1 MKVGK
6 RSRRRS
12 LHLAAGSVAAT
23 QLGIRTSAW
32 AQAASMKFR
41 SLPVEGEIP
50 PLTGATAWINT
61 APLTPADLRGKV
73 VLVVFWTYTCINW
86 RRSHAFVRAWAQR
99 YSPHGLVVLGVHTP
113 EFPFE
118 HDTGN
123 VQRAVQDRN
132 HLPRRGRQRLGIW
145 NAFNNN
151 YWPAF
156 YFVDAQGRIRYHQFG
171 EGSYEQSEMII
182 QRLLTEAGST
192 GFGHKLTRVDGQ
204 GFEAAADWADLQ
216 SPENYLGYER
226 TENFASRG
234 GAVHDR
240 ITFIP
245 FQRGWLSING
255 RCLAIGRW
263 KKASPRR
270 MQQRGGLRTDFMRA
284 TCTLSWARPTHPSPF
299 AFAS

>member
-1 MKVGK
+1 M
-6 RSRRRS
+6 
-12 LHLAAGSVAAT
+12 
-23 QLGIRTSAW
+23 RTSAW

-118 HDTGN
+118 HNVGN
-123 VQRAVQDRN
+123 VQRAVQDIEITY
-132 HLPRRGRQRLGIW
+132 PVAVDSDYAIW

-192 GFGHKLTRVDGQ
+192 GFGHGLTPVNGH

-234 GAVHDR
+234 GAVHDEKSHLYR
-240 ITFIP
+240 SNAVGSQSMGVVRRLDDGKRP
-245 FQRGWLSING
+245 LCAECSRGADREPIS
-255 RCLAIGRW
+255 C
-263 KKASPRR
+263 
-270 MQQRGGLRTDFMRA
+270 
-284 TCTLSWARPTHPSPF
+284 ARPAPCHGRVQPIQANSLSRHDRRHRPRN
-299 AFAS
+299 